1 MSCAESAAAAGCLCV
16 PLEYAPAPD
25 SCSELF
31 LFDWFANLEQSVLV
45 VWKANLVRAFPHG
58 YLKP

>member
-1 MSCAESAAAAGCLCV
+1 M
-16 PLEYAPAPD
+16 PLGYVPAPD

>member
-1 MSCAESAAAAGCLCV
+1 M
-16 PLEYAPAPD
+16 PLGYAFTPD
-25 SCSELF
+25 SCFELF

-58 YLKP
+58 YLRP